1 MVHVKQLYFSKST
14 CAPNIILFFHQVPEN
29 MHITFWCFILIN
41 KNKIHYK
48 LFKMFSKNCL
58 KCSCRSTFLAICPHY
73 FLHISH
79 FFMAHLSAGC
89 VCIFKLLIWIKLPL
103 YFKYLSIHLPICYCN
118 ELLFIAS
125 QICSIHRINFY
136 DVLFNI
142 CINSA
147 LWYIKKLKYLFWG
160 CLFHIMRVLLS
171 LKKIND
177 QLILN

>member
-1 MVHVKQLYFSKST
+1 MYFYYCIWYHIITKVHVKQLYFSKST

-79 FFMAHLSAGC
+79 FFMAHLPAGC

-103 YFKYLSIHLPICYCN
+103 YFKYLSIQLPICYCN
-118 ELLFIAS
+118 ELLSLRHKSVPFIELIFTMYFLIFALIQHYDIS
-125 QICSIHRINFY
+125 KNWSIYFGGVCST
-136 DVLFNI
+136 
-142 CINSA
+142 
-147 LWYIKKLKYLFWG
+147 
-160 CLFHIMRVLLS
+160 
-171 LKKIND
+171 
-177 QLILN
+177 

>member
-1 MVHVKQLYFSKST
+1 MVHVIQLCFSKST
-14 CAPNIILFFHQVPEN
+14 CAPNIILFFHQVPES
-29 MHITFWCFILIN
+29 MHITFWCFVLIN

-58 KCSCRSTFLAICPHY
+58 KYSCRSTFLAICPHY

-160 CLFHIMRVLLS
+160 VSVPHNESSSFF
-171 LKKIND
+171 KKD
-177 QLILN
+177 